1 MLVQGMGKPAG
12 CKLIRLSADI
22 DGDMIRSIQI
32 RGDFFASPPEAFDA
46 AEALLVDIP
55 LSEFARRFDCLM
67 AEEGA
72 ELSGIS
78 GRGAAAVLM
87 AALGETRGI

>member
-1 MLVQGMGKPAG
+1 MLVHGMGKPPG

-22 DGDMIRSIQI
+22 AGDVIRSVRV
-32 RGDFFASPPEAFDA
+32 RGDFFASPAEAFDA
-46 AEALLVDIP
+46 AEERLIDIP
-55 LSEFARRFDCLM
+55 IAEFARCFDRLM

-78 GRGAAAVLM
+78 GRGAASVL
-87 AALGETRGI
+87 AAAMEKR